1 MFNKFYQINVVG
13 KWCMVGFIAVS
24 AGKMDALFGAK
35 SSKRP

>member
-13 KWCMVGFIAVS
+13 KWCMDGFIDVS
-24 AGKMDALFGAK
+24 AAKMDALFGAK